1 MITSGEFSRAFW
13 FGMILAGNILPLM
26 LMFAGQTWAFALA
39 GVLILIGLWFAETIW
54 VKAPQ
59 RIPLS

>member
-1 MITSGEFSRAFW
+1 
-13 FGMILAGNILPLM
+13 MILAGNILPLF
-26 LMFAGQTWAFALA
+26 LLLIFEQIWAFGLA
-39 GVLILIGLWFAETIW
+39 GILILIGLYFAQHIW